1 MKHDRDSHSTGPR
14 ADTGGQ
20 RTVAVDGATVGEA
33 IAALVGAHPSLD
45 GRVLEGGGVP
55 AFINVFLD
63 GEDIRLLQGLD
74 TPVRPGAK
82 VLLLPA
88 VAGGV

>member
-1 MKHDRDSHSTGPR
+1 MVE
-14 ADTGGQ
+14 A
-20 RTVAVDGATVGEA
+20 ATVGDA
-33 IAALVGAHPSLD
+33 IAALVAAHPSLE
-45 GRVLEGGGVP
+45 GRVLQGGGGP

-63 GEDIRLLQGLD
+63 GEDIRLLHGLE

-88 VAGGV
+88 VAGG

>member
-1 MKHDRDSHSTGPR
+1 VVE
-14 ADTGGQ
+14 A
-20 RTVAVDGATVGEA
+20 ATVGDA
-33 IAALVGAHPSLD
+33 IAALVAAHPSLE
-45 GRVLEGGGVP
+45 GRVLQGSGVP

-63 GEDIRLLQGLD
+63 GEDIRLLHGLE

-88 VAGGV
+88 VAGG

>member
-1 MKHDRDSHSTGPR
+1 MVEIRIPPVLRPDAGN
-14 ADTGGQ
+14 A
-20 RTVAVDGATVGEA
+20 RTVEVDGTTVGEA
-33 IAALVGAHPSLD
+33 IAALVAAYPALESRVRD
-45 GRVLEGGGVP
+45 GDGVP
-55 AFINVFLD
+55 AFLNVFLD
-63 GEDIRLLQGLD
+63 GEDIRLLHGLQ